1 VDKPRARAHPI
12 RESDGF
18 QLKEDAKVSRV
29 QKAVIT
35 AAGRGT
41 RMYPAT
47 TTIQKEMLPI
57 MDRDGICK
65 PAIQIIIEEALESG
79 IEEVCLVVNP
89 NNRAQIEQ
97 HFAPL
102 SPEELKLFKGKDWAL
117 LQSARIQQIAARLTF
132 VVQESPEGYG
142 HAVWC
147 ARDFVGDEPFLL
159 MLGDHIYT
167 TGEDKRCARQ
177 VIEIY
182 EQYGNTV
189 SAVQQTPTELLHL
202 FGTVCGKRIS
212 ERPPTYEVSAI
223 YEKPTPEY
231 AEQHLQ
237 QQGLLHGM
245 YLCFFGMHI
254 MSPAVFD
261 CLQYAIDNNLR
272 EKGEFQ
278 FTSAQ
283 ERLRASGERYLAAE
297 TIGDRHDIGIP
308 FGYAQTQAALALNSV
323 YKEQM
328 LAALVTTLAVPR
340 KAIPEPFRE

>member
-1 VDKPRARAHPI
+1 
-12 RESDGF
+12 
-18 QLKEDAKVSRV
+18 LTKVR
-29 QKAVIT
+29 KAVVT

-47 TTIQKEMLPI
+47 TTIQKEMLPL

-89 NNRAQIEQ
+89 HNREQIAQ

-102 SPEELKLFKGKDWAL
+102 PPNELKLFKGKDWAL

-132 VVQESPEGYG
+132 VVQETPEGYG

-147 ARDFVGDEPFLL
+147 ARKFVGDEPFLL

-167 TGEDKRCARQ
+167 SGEERRCARQ
-177 VIEIY
+177 ILDVY
-182 EQYGNTV
+182 ERYQANV

-202 FGTVCGKRIS
+202 FGTVCGQRICDT
-212 ERPPTYEVSAI
+212 PPTYELGAI

-231 AEQHLQ
+231 AEEHLRQ
-237 QQGLLHGM
+237 ADLLHGI

-254 MSPAVFD
+254 LTPGIFD
-261 CLQYAIDNNLR
+261 CLQYAIDHDLR

-278 FTSAQ
+278 LTSAQ
-283 ERLRASGERYLAAE
+283 ERLRAAGERYLAFEAV
-297 TIGDRHDIGIP
+297 GDRHDIGIP
-308 FGYAQTQAALALNSV
+308 FGFAQTQASLALNSV
-323 YKEQM
+323 FRDQM
-328 LAALVTTLAVPR
+328 MAALVRTLAVPQ
-340 KAIPEPFRE
+340 KNIPEAYR

>member
-1 VDKPRARAHPI
+1 MT
-12 RESDGF
+12 
-18 QLKEDAKVSRV
+18 KVR
-29 QKAVIT
+29 KAVIT

-89 NNRAQIEQ
+89 HNRAQIEQ

-102 SPEELKLFKGKDWAL
+102 PPSELRLFQGKDWAL
-117 LQSARIQQIAARLTF
+117 LQAARIQQIAARLTF
-132 VVQESPEGYG
+132 VVQETPEGYG
-142 HAVWC
+142 HAVWR
-147 ARDFVGDEPFLL
+147 AREFVGDEPSLV

-167 TGEDKRCARQ
+167 SGTDKRCARQ
-177 VIEIY
+177 VIDVFEKY
-182 EQYGNTV
+182 DASV

-202 FGTVCGKRIS
+202 FGTVCGERIGES
-212 ERPPTYEVSAI
+212 PAVYEINAI

-231 AEQHLQ
+231 AEAHLQ
-237 QQGLLHGM
+237 QAGLLHGM
-245 YLCFFGMHI
+245 YLCFFGMHVLTPRI
-254 MSPAVFD
+254 FD
-261 CLQYAIDNNLR
+261 LLQRHIDNDLR

-283 ERLRASGERYLAAE
+283 EALRASGERYLAVEA
-297 TIGDRHDIGIP
+297 IGDRHDIGIP

-328 LAALVTTLAVPR
+328 LASLVRTLAVPQ
-340 KAIPEPFRE
+340 KIVPDAYK